1 MLVQVS
7 NKSTFFGPMQ
17 QDPLI
22 IREKLF
28 QGIDRDYNVTNMG
41 IVVEVIGELENF
53 HMSREELE
61 ATRLGK
67 HINELRRN
75 TSDRIL
81 ASRAKSLVKKWRD
94 LLKPGV
100 GNSEPGGGNIAP
112 ARCGN
117 SGPPPGGGNNNNS
130 SLATNGNT
138 GSRLNNTNV
147 ALTSPRLAGAPHRGP
162 ALSPAVRGPQGVNN
176 SSLSPRMPPST
187 PRTPVASHLSPR
199 MNNSQLSPRVPPAQ
213 GVRSLPHVRSVPPS
227 PAKPVP
233 GTGSS
238 TSPVVIS
245 SGSTSPSHSMSRPN
259 SPPPSSN
266 FAPVKSREASP
277 LRSANASPSASS
289 KRLRGRDEYDPADA
303 KRPRLELHNGSSL
316 PHAPTSPNNQHS
328 DNLSNRPSKV
338 ARRSRPA
345 PTNSH
350 SNLTKQMLHATRAGK
365 VRTTQELVNNLGIES
380 RASLSPPVSSVTDL
394 VPNEN
399 KSELMD
405 RFFSS
410 QKVAALG
417 EGSEPPSRPSTAD
430 EVSSSDLTSA
440 GPSRAPSPGRG
451 GDSVADI
458 LAQLP
463 PIDVAVVLAELRSEE
478 AEEEPELEGLIPAFK
493 PQQEVTPQ
501 LIDELNNGQLEHI
514 GGIRDHSGVF
524 KEWHEMTSLE
534 SKDGELLHI
543 LPYSVID

>member
-100 GNSEPGGGNIAP
+100 GNTEPGV
-112 ARCGN
+112 GN

-147 ALTSPRLAGAPHRGP
+147 ALTSPRLAGTPHRGP
-162 ALSPAVRGPQGVNN
+162 ALSPSVRGTQGVNN

-187 PRTPVASHLSPR
+187 PRTPVASQLSPR
-199 MNNSQLSPRVPPAQ
+199 MNNSQLSPRVPPTQ

-233 GTGSS
+233 GTGSR

-245 SGSTSPSHSMSRPN
+245 SGSTSPSHTVSRPN
-259 SPPPSSN
+259 SPPPTSN

-277 LRSANASPSASS
+277 LRSSNASPSAS
-289 KRLRGRDEYDPADA
+289 KRLRGRDEYDPPDT
-303 KRPRLELHNGSSL
+303 KRPRMELHNGSSIA
-316 PHAPTSPNNQHS
+316 HAPNSPNNHQNS
-328 DNLSNRPSKV
+328 DNLSNRPRKV

-350 SNLTKQMLHATRAGK
+350 SNLTKQMLQATRAGK

-410 QKVAALG
+410 QKEALRG
-417 EGSEPPSRPSTAD
+417 GSEPPSRPSTAD
-430 EVSSSDLTSA
+430 EVSSSDMTSA

-451 GDSVADI
+451 NDSVADI

-463 PIDVAVVLAELRSEE
+463 PIDIAAVLAEWQSEE

-493 PQQEVTPQ
+493 PLQEVTPQ
-501 LIDELNNGQLEHI
+501 MVDELNNGQLEHI
-514 GGIRDHSGVF
+514 GGIRDHSGEF

>member
-1 MLVQVS
+1 LMLVQVS

-94 LLKPGV
+94 LLTPGA
-100 GNSEPGGGNIAP
+100 GSADPGSA
-112 ARCGN
+112 N

-138 GSRLNNTNV
+138 GSRLNNTHV
-147 ALTSPRLAGAPHRGP
+147 AVTSPRLAGQSHRGP
-162 ALSPAVRGPQGVNN
+162 ALSPAARGSKGVN
-176 SSLSPRMPPST
+176 SSNLSPRVPPSSQ
-187 PRTPVASHLSPR
+187 RNQAASHVSPR
-199 MNNSQLSPRVPPAQ
+199 LNNSQLSPRVAPNQSA
-213 GVRSLPHVRSVPPS
+213 RPHPNARSVPPS
-227 PAKPVP
+227 PAKPAS
-233 GTGSS
+233 GTGSR
-238 TSPVVIS
+238 TSPVIIS
-245 SGSTSPSHSMSRPN
+245 SGSTSPSHTASRPN
-259 SPPPSSN
+259 SPSGVSFP
-266 FAPVKSREASP
+266 PVKSREGSP
-277 LRSANASPSASS
+277 LRSANASPSAVS
-289 KRLRGRDEYDPADA
+289 KRLRGRDDLEISEA
-303 KRPRLELHNGSSL
+303 KRPRADLHNGTSL
-316 PHAPTSPNNQHS
+316 PHAPASPNSQQS
-328 DNLSNRPSKV
+328 DNLNNRPRKV
-338 ARRSRPA
+338 IRRSRPQ
-345 PTNSH
+345 PSNSH
-350 SNLTKQMLHATRAGK
+350 SNLREQMLQAHRAGK

-380 RASLSPPVSSVTDL
+380 RASLSPTVSSVTDL

-410 QKVAALG
+410 QKDSLG
-417 EGSEPPSRPSTAD
+417 DRSEPPSRPSTAD

-440 GPSRAPSPGRG
+440 GPSRAQSPGRV
-451 GDSVADI
+451 GDSVSDI

-463 PIDVAVVLAELRSEE
+463 PIDAVAVLAELQAAE
-478 AEEEPELEGLIPAFK
+478 AEEEPEVEGLLPVFK
-493 PQQEVTPQ
+493 PVQEVTTK
-501 LIDELNNGQLEHI
+501 LVDDLNNGQLEHI
-514 GGIRDHSGVF
+514 GGIRDHTGVF

>member
-1 MLVQVS
+1 
-7 NKSTFFGPMQ
+7 MQ
-17 QDPLI
+17 
-22 IREKLF
+22 
-28 QGIDRDYNVTNMG
+28 VTNMG

-94 LLKPGV
+94 LLTPGA
-100 GNSEPGGGNIAP
+100 GSADPGSA
-112 ARCGN
+112 N

-138 GSRLNNTNV
+138 GSRLNNTHV
-147 ALTSPRLAGAPHRGP
+147 AVTSPRLAGQSHRGP
-162 ALSPAVRGPQGVNN
+162 ALSPAARGSKGVN
-176 SSLSPRMPPST
+176 SSNLSPRVPPSSQ
-187 PRTPVASHLSPR
+187 RNQAASHVSPR
-199 MNNSQLSPRVPPAQ
+199 LNNSQLSPRVAPNQSA
-213 GVRSLPHVRSVPPS
+213 RPHPNARSVPPS
-227 PAKPVP
+227 PAKPAS
-233 GTGSS
+233 GTGSR
-238 TSPVVIS
+238 TSPVIIS
-245 SGSTSPSHSMSRPN
+245 SGSTSPSHTASRPN
-259 SPPPSSN
+259 SPSGVN
-266 FAPVKSREASP
+266 FPPVKSREGSP
-277 LRSANASPSASS
+277 LRSANASPS
-289 KRLRGRDEYDPADA
+289 
-303 KRPRLELHNGSSL
+303 
-316 PHAPTSPNNQHS
+316 PNSQQS
-328 DNLSNRPSKV
+328 DNLNNRPRKV
-338 ARRSRPA
+338 IRRSRPQ
-345 PTNSH
+345 PSNSH
-350 SNLTKQMLHATRAGK
+350 SNLREQMLQAHRAGK

-410 QKVAALG
+410 QKVSMG
-417 EGSEPPSRPSTAD
+417 ESSEPPSRPSTAD

-440 GPSRAPSPGRG
+440 GPSRAQSPGRV
-451 GDSVADI
+451 GDSVSDI

-463 PIDVAVVLAELRSEE
+463 PIDAVAVLAELQAAE
-478 AEEEPELEGLIPAFK
+478 AEEEPEVEGLLPVFK
-493 PQQEVTPQ
+493 PVQEVTTK
-501 LIDELNNGQLEHI
+501 LVDDLNNGQLEHI
-514 GGIRDHSGVF
+514 GGIRDHTGVF

>member
-1 MLVQVS
+1 
-7 NKSTFFGPMQ
+7 
-17 QDPLI
+17 
-22 IREKLF
+22 
-28 QGIDRDYNVTNMG
+28 MG

-61 ATRLGK
+61 TTRLGK

-75 TSDRIL
+75 TSDRLL

-94 LLKPGV
+94 LLKPGAP
-100 GNSEPGGGNIAP
+100 NTEPGV
-112 ARCGN
+112 GN

-147 ALTSPRLAGAPHRGP
+147 ALTSPRVAGAPHRGP
-162 ALSPAVRGPQGVNN
+162 PISPAARGPQGVNN
-176 SSLSPRMPPST
+176 SSLSPRMPPSA
-187 PRTPVASHLSPR
+187 PRTPVASQLSPR
-199 MNNSQLSPRVPPAQ
+199 MNNSQLSPRVPLTQSA
-213 GVRSLPHVRSVPPS
+213 RSLPQVRNVPPS

-233 GTGSS
+233 GTGTR

-245 SGSTSPSHSMSRPN
+245 SGSTSPSHTVSRPN
-259 SPPPSSN
+259 SPPSGSN

-277 LRSANASPSASS
+277 LRSVNASPSASS
-289 KRLRGRDEYDPADA
+289 KRLRGREEYEPAE
-303 KRPRLELHNGSSL
+303 KRSRVELHNGSSL
-316 PHAPTSPNNQHS
+316 PHAPSSPNNQHS
-328 DNLSNRPSKV
+328 DNLSSRPRKV
-338 ARRSRPA
+338 AKRSRPA

-350 SNLTKQMLHATRAGK
+350 SNLTKQMLQATRAGK

-410 QKVAALG
+410 QKVALSG
-417 EGSEPPSRPSTAD
+417 GSEPPSRPSTAD

-451 GDSVADI
+451 TDSVADI

-463 PIDVAVVLAELRSEE
+463 PIDVAAVLAEWQSAEE
-478 AEEEPELEGLIPAFK
+478 EEEPELEGLLPVFK
-493 PQQEVTPQ
+493 HQQEVTPQ

-514 GGIRDHSGVF
+514 GGIRDHSGEF

>member
-1 MLVQVS
+1 MLVQVP

-94 LLKPGV
+94 LLTPIV
-100 GNSEPGGGNIAP
+100 AHSEPGGGN
-112 ARCGN
+112 N
-117 SGPPPGGGNNNNS
+117 GPPPGGGNNNNS

-138 GSRLNNTNV
+138 GSRLNNTHV
-147 ALTSPRLAGAPHRGP
+147 ALTSPRLSGQPHRGP
-162 ALSPAVRGPQGVNN
+162 ALSPAVRVPQSVNN
-176 SSLSPRMPPST
+176 SSHPTRT
-187 PRTPVASHLSPR
+187 PRTVSSHVSPR
-199 MNNSQLSPRVPPAQ
+199 VNNSQLSPRVPPPQ
-213 GVRSLPHVRSVPPS
+213 GVKTLPPVRSVPAS
-227 PAKPVP
+227 PAKSAI
-233 GTGSS
+233 GTGTR

-245 SGSTSPSHSMSRPN
+245 SGSTSPSHSLSRPN
-259 SPPPSSN
+259 SPPSSST
-266 FAPVKSREASP
+266 FPPVNSREASP
-277 LRSANASPSASS
+277 LRSTNASPSATSN
-289 KRLRGRDEYDPADA
+289 KRLRGRDEYDQADA
-303 KRPRLELHNGSSL
+303 KRPRVELHNGTSQQF
-316 PHAPTSPNNQHS
+316 APTSPNS
-328 DNLSNRPSKV
+328 DNLNNRPTKV
-338 ARRSRPA
+338 TRRSRPV

-350 SNLTKQMLHATRAGK
+350 SNLTKQMLQVHKVGK
-365 VRTTQELVNNLGIES
+365 VRTTQEVVKNLGIES
-380 RASLSPPVSSVTDL
+380 RASLSPPVNSVTDL

-410 QKVAALG
+410 QKVSSLG
-417 EGSEPPSRPSTAD
+417 ERSEPPSRPSTAD

-440 GPSRAPSPGRG
+440 GPSRAQSPGRP
-451 GDSVADI
+451 GDSVDDI
-458 LAQLP
+458 LALLP
-463 PIDVAVVLAELRSEE
+463 PIDAAAVLAELQAAE
-478 AEEEPELEGLIPAFK
+478 AEEEPEVEGLLPVFK
-493 PQQEVTPQ
+493 PLQEVTTQ

-514 GGIRDHSGVF
+514 GGITDHSGVF
-524 KEWHEMTSLE
+524 KEWHEMTALE

>member
-94 LLKPGV
+94 LLTPGV
-100 GNSEPGGGNIAP
+100 GNSEPGG
-112 ARCGN
+112 GN

-138 GSRLNNTNV
+138 GSRLNNTHV
-147 ALTSPRLAGAPHRGP
+147 ALTSPRLAGPPHRGP
-162 ALSPAVRGPQGVNN
+162 ALSPAVRGSQGVNN
-176 SSLSPRMPPST
+176 SNLSPRIPPSAPKT
-187 PRTPVASHLSPR
+187 PIASHVSPR
-199 MNNSQLSPRVPPAQ
+199 MNNSQLSPRVPPPQ
-213 GVRSLPHVRSVPPS
+213 GVRPLPHVRSVPPS

-233 GTGSS
+233 GTGTR

-245 SGSTSPSHSMSRPN
+245 SGSTSPSHTMSRPN
-259 SPPPSSN
+259 SPPSGSN
-266 FAPVKSREASP
+266 FPPVRSRESSP
-277 LRSANASPSASS
+277 LRSANASPSAAS
-289 KRLRGRDEYDPADA
+289 KRLRGRDEYEPTEA
-303 KRPRLELHNGSSL
+303 KRPRVELHNGSGHG
-316 PHAPTSPNNQHS
+316 HAPTSPNNQLHS
-328 DNLSNRPSKV
+328 DNLSNRPRKV
-338 ARRSRPA
+338 ARRARPTSTT
-345 PTNSH
+345 TNSH
-350 SNLTKQMLHATRAGK
+350 SNLTKQMLQATRAGK

-410 QKVAALG
+410 QKVSLG
-417 EGSEPPSRPSTAD
+417 DRSEPSSRPSTAD

-440 GPSRAPSPGRG
+440 GPSRAPSPGRV
-451 GDSVADI
+451 GDSVGDI

-463 PIDVAVVLAELRSEE
+463 PIDVAAVLAEVAAAE
-478 AEEEPELEGLIPAFK
+478 AEEEPELEGLLPVFK
-493 PQQEVTPQ
+493 PQVEVTTQ
-501 LIDELNNGQLEHI
+501 LIDDLNNGQLEHI
-514 GGIRDHSGVF
+514 GGITDHSGVF

>member
-1 MLVQVS
+1 MLVQVP
-7 NKSTFFGPMQ
+7 NNSTFFSPMQ

-28 QGIDRDYNVTNMG
+28 QGIDREYNVTNMG
-41 IVVEVIGELENF
+41 IVVEVIGELETYQI
-53 HMSREELE
+53 SREELE

-94 LLKPGV
+94 LLTPVV
-100 GNSEPGGGNIAP
+100 GIPE
-112 ARCGN
+112 
-117 SGPPPGGGNNNNS
+117 PGGGNNNNI

-147 ALTSPRLAGAPHRGP
+147 ALTSPRLSGQPHRVP
-162 ALSPAVRGPQGVNN
+162 AHSPAVRGSQGLNN
-176 SSLSPRMPPST
+176 SSHSPRIPN
-187 PRTPVASHLSPR
+187 PRTVSSHVSPR
-199 MNNSQLSPRVPPAQ
+199 VNNSQLSPRIPPPQ
-213 GVRSLPHVRSVPPS
+213 GVKTLPHVRSVPPS
-227 PAKPVP
+227 PAKPTS
-233 GTGSS
+233 GNGSR

-245 SGSTSPSHSMSRPN
+245 SGSTSPSQTLSRPN
-259 SPPPSSN
+259 SPSGATFPPVN
-266 FAPVKSREASP
+266 SREASP
-277 LRSANASPSASS
+277 LRSTNASPSATS
-289 KRLRGRDEYDPADA
+289 KRLRGRDDYEHSDT
-303 KRPRLELHNGSSL
+303 KRPRVELQNGTSQV
-316 PHAPTSPNNQHS
+316 HAPTSPNS
-328 DNLSNRPSKV
+328 DNLSNRPRKV
-338 ARRSRPA
+338 ARRPRPA
-345 PTNSH
+345 PNSH
-350 SNLTKQMLHATRAGK
+350 SNLANQMLQAHRAGK

-410 QKVAALG
+410 QKVSMG
-417 EGSEPPSRPSTAD
+417 ERSEPPSRPSTAD

-440 GPSRAPSPGRG
+440 GPSRAQSPVRP
-451 GDSVADI
+451 GDSVDDI
-458 LAQLP
+458 LALLP
-463 PIDVAVVLAELRSEE
+463 PIDAAVVLAELEAAE
-478 AEEEPELEGLIPAFK
+478 AEEEPEVDGLLPVFK
-493 PQQEVTPQ
+493 PLQEVTNQ

-514 GGIRDHSGVF
+514 GGITDHSGVF
-524 KEWHEMTSLE
+524 KEWHEMTALE

>member
-1 MLVQVS
+1 MLVQVP

-100 GNSEPGGGNIAP
+100 GNAEPGG
-112 ARCGN
+112 GN

-130 SLATNGNT
+130 SLTTNGNT
-138 GSRLNNTNV
+138 VSRLNNTNV
-147 ALTSPRLAGAPHRGP
+147 AITSPRLAGTPQRGP
-162 ALSPAVRGPQGVNN
+162 TLSPAVRGSHGVNN
-176 SSLSPRMPPST
+176 SSLSPRMAPSA
-187 PRTPVASHLSPR
+187 PRTTVASHLSPR
-199 MNNSQLSPRVPPAQ
+199 MNNSQLSPRGPPNQ
-213 GVRSLPHVRSVPPS
+213 GGRSLPKVRSVPPS
-227 PAKPVP
+227 PAKNIP
-233 GTGSS
+233 GSGTR

-245 SGSTSPSHSMSRPN
+245 SGSTSPSHSMSRPS
-259 SPPPSSN
+259 SPPSSSN
-266 FAPVKSREASP
+266 FAPVKSREVSP
-277 LRSANASPSASS
+277 LRSANASPSS
-289 KRLRGRDEYDPADA
+289 KRSRGRDEHDPDG
-303 KRPRLELHNGSSL
+303 KRPRVELHNGSSSL

-328 DNLSNRPSKV
+328 DNLSNRPRKGG
-338 ARRSRPA
+338 RRNRPA
-345 PTNSH
+345 PSNTH
-350 SNLTKQMLHATRAGK
+350 SNLTQQMQQVHRVGK

-410 QKVAALG
+410 QKVGPLG
-417 EGSEPPSRPSTAD
+417 EGSELPSRPSTAD

-451 GDSVADI
+451 SDSVADI
-458 LAQLP
+458 LALLP
-463 PIDVAVVLAELRSEE
+463 PIDVAAVLAELQCAE
-478 AEEEPELEGLIPAFK
+478 AEEEPELEGLIPAIK

-501 LIDELNNGQLEHI
+501 LVDELNNGQLEHI

>member
-94 LLKPGV
+94 LLTPGAA
-100 GNSEPGGGNIAP
+100 NTEQAGGNT
-112 ARCGN
+112 
-117 SGPPPGGGNNNNS
+117 GPPPGGGNNNNS

-138 GSRLNNTNV
+138 GSRLNNTHV
-147 ALTSPRLAGAPHRGP
+147 ALTSPRLAGQTHRGP
-162 ALSPAVRGPQGVNN
+162 ALSPAVRGSQGVNN
-176 SSLSPRMPPST
+176 SSLSPRVPLST
-187 PRTPVASHLSPR
+187 PRTPVASHVSPR
-199 MNNSQLSPRVPPAQ
+199 VNNSHLSPRVPPNQ
-213 GVRSLPHVRSVPPS
+213 GVKSLPHVRSVPPS

-233 GTGSS
+233 GTGSR

-245 SGSTSPSHSMSRPN
+245 SGSTSPSHTVSRPN
-259 SPPPSSN
+259 SPPQGSN
-266 FAPVKSREASP
+266 FPPVSSREASP
-277 LRSANASPSASS
+277 LRSANASPSAAS
-289 KRLRGRDEYDPADA
+289 KRLRGRDEYEPTEA
-303 KRPRLELHNGSSL
+303 KRPRVELHNGSGQ

-328 DNLSNRPSKV
+328 DNLSNRPRKV

-350 SNLTKQMLHATRAGK
+350 SNLTKQMLQAHRAGK

-410 QKVAALG
+410 QKVSLG
-417 EGSEPPSRPSTAD
+417 DRSEPTSRPSTAD

-440 GPSRAPSPGRG
+440 GPSRAPSPGRA
-451 GDSVADI
+451 GDSVDDI
-458 LAQLP
+458 LALLP
-463 PIDVAVVLAELRSEE
+463 PIDVAAVLAEVQAAES
-478 AEEEPELEGLIPAFK
+478 EEEPELEGLLPVFK
-493 PQQEVTPQ
+493 PPVEVTTQ
-501 LIDELNNGQLEHI
+501 LIDDLNNGQLEHI

-524 KEWHEMTSLE
+524 KEWHEMTALE

>member
-1 MLVQVS
+1 
-7 NKSTFFGPMQ
+7 
-17 QDPLI
+17 
-22 IREKLF
+22 
-28 QGIDRDYNVTNMG
+28 
-41 IVVEVIGELENF
+41 
-53 HMSREELE
+53 
-61 ATRLGK
+61 
-67 HINELRRN
+67 
-75 TSDRIL
+75 
-81 ASRAKSLVKKWRD
+81 
-94 LLKPGV
+94 
-100 GNSEPGGGNIAP
+100 
-112 ARCGN
+112 
-117 SGPPPGGGNNNNS
+117 
-130 SLATNGNT
+130 
-138 GSRLNNTNV
+138 
-147 ALTSPRLAGAPHRGP
+147 
-162 ALSPAVRGPQGVNN
+162 
-176 SSLSPRMPPST
+176 
-187 PRTPVASHLSPR
+187 
-199 MNNSQLSPRVPPAQ
+199 
-213 GVRSLPHVRSVPPS
+213 
-227 PAKPVP
+227 
-233 GTGSS
+233 
-238 TSPVVIS
+238 
-245 SGSTSPSHSMSRPN
+245 
-259 SPPPSSN
+259 
-266 FAPVKSREASP
+266 
-277 LRSANASPSASS
+277 
-289 KRLRGRDEYDPADA
+289 
-303 KRPRLELHNGSSL
+303 
-316 PHAPTSPNNQHS
+316 
-328 DNLSNRPSKV
+328 
-338 ARRSRPA
+338 
-345 PTNSH
+345 
-350 SNLTKQMLHATRAGK
+350 MLHATRAGK